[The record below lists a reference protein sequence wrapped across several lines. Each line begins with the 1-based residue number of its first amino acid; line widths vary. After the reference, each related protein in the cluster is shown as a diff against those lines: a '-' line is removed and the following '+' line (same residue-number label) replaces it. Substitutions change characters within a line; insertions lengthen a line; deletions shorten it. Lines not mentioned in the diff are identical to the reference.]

1 MKPEIDAE
9 RLARLRMLKEEVEV
23 ELACVQA
30 GLSFDA
36 PASVREAELVEELSR
51 LTKRIPVLQ
60 VTLDSP

>member
-1 MKPEIDAE
+1 MKPEFDAE
-9 RLARLRMLKEEVEV
+9 RLARLRILKEEVEV

-36 PASVREAELVEELSR
+36 PAVLREAELAEELSR

-60 VTLDSP
+60 VTLDSH